1 MGEGDRFCGDCGAAV
16 GVCLS
21 CGEPLTPGKRFCR
34 ACGSPVAGHPPAVPA
49 VAATAPKGP
58 EPVAERRVCSV
69 LFCDV
74 VGFTPL
80 SESRDPEA
88 VRELLTQYFAGART
102 VIGRYGGVVEKFI
115 GDAVMA
121 VWGTPAAT
129 EGDAER
135 AVRAALD
142 LVAAVAALGA
152 EAAVPG
158 LAARVGVVTGE
169 VAVSLGAAHE
179 GMVAGDAVNTAAR
192 VQSVAEPGQVLVDTA
207 TQRLT
212 GGAVAFAEAG
222 SHLLKGKA
230 DPQELWRAT
239 RVLSAV
245 GGVQRVDGLE
255 APLTGRDA
263 ELRTIKDM
271 FHATADRRMPRLVLI
286 SGPAGVGKSR
296 LGWEFEKYADG
307 LAQEV
312 WWHRGRC
319 LSYGEGVAFWALAE
333 IVRQRLGIAEEDPAE
348 VAGGKLAAGL
358 DRFVPD
364 SGERAYIG
372 ARLGRLLG
380 VAFVGDREGAL
391 SREELFAGWRL
402 FFERLAAVQPL
413 VLLVEDA
420 QYADAG
426 LLDFLDHLIDWTRD
440 LPVYVLVFARPE
452 LDQIRSGFG
461 TGRNRS
467 TLTLDPL
474 DIRSMD
480 QLVDA
485 LVPGMPPATRLKIT
499 SQAQGIPLF
508 AVETVRSLI
517 DRDIVQPVEGVY
529 RLTGD
534 VGELVVPDSLHALLA
549 ARLDALDPDVR
560 RLVSDAA
567 VLGTSFPAEALIAVS
582 GRDEA
587 SVRAALA
594 ELVHREVLSVSADPL
609 SPERGSYRFS
619 QGMLRQV
626 ASDTLSRRDR
636 KTRHLMVAAHL
647 RAAFAGDGEEVTEVI
662 ARHYLDALNALP
674 GDPDAAEIR
683 GQAVTALIRAAE
695 RAKRTGAP
703 AQAAA
708 SYASAAELTARGP
721 ADAGDAAGRRPDAGT
736 LWEHAAESA
745 VASGDWAVAIEHAGH
760 ARDQHLA
767 RGQVRAAACARA
779 TAGQALHSSGR
790 LAEARD
796 QLTVALEVLRTEPD
810 TDTVRVLQDLSRLEV
825 LAGFPDADRLT
836 TEVMSLGQS
845 LDVGPGLLSGIFEAR
860 GLYHGLASRRPQAA
874 AYLRESVRLATLAG
888 DNIRLG
894 RALINLSDTLATTD
908 PAAAAEAARSA
919 VGHLRRAGARDRLAY
934 ASGNLVQALLM
945 LGDWDAADQELTQT
959 ADSDGLQDYPF
970 LSCYRGLLA
979 ALRGDAATAETMLAG
994 LDDLRTSE
1002 DPQTKS
1008 LIALVEASTAAAHG
1022 HFQDAL
1028 RYARGTLAHVDV
1040 LGVSAEDQRWAW
1052 PLAMRAAYELRDINA
1067 VRELLSLLDS
1077 YRAGDIAPMLRAER
1091 DLARARLAAA
1101 DGDQDAAAS
1110 FEAAIT
1116 SLRERGTPYHLA
1128 HGLLDYAEY
1137 VIRQDNADADTA
1149 AQAVGEARDIGRRLR
1164 CPPLLDRADAIQAE
1178 RPQVR
1183 A

>member
-1 MGEGDRFCGDCGAAV
+1 
-16 GVCLS
+16 
-21 CGEPLTPGKRFCR
+21 
-34 ACGSPVAGHPPAVPA
+34 
-49 VAATAPKGP
+49 
-58 EPVAERRVCSV
+58 
-69 LFCDV
+69 
-74 VGFTPL
+74 
-80 SESRDPEA
+80 
-88 VRELLTQYFAGART
+88 
-102 VIGRYGGVVEKFI
+102 
-115 GDAVMA
+115 
-121 VWGTPAAT
+121 
-129 EGDAER
+129 
-135 AVRAALD
+135 
-142 LVAAVAALGA
+142 
-152 EAAVPG
+152 
-158 LAARVGVVTGE
+158 
-169 VAVSLGAAHE
+169 
-179 GMVAGDAVNTAAR
+179 
-192 VQSVAEPGQVLVDTA
+192 
-207 TQRLT
+207 
-212 GGAVAFAEAG
+212 
-222 SHLLKGKA
+222 
-230 DPQELWRAT
+230 
-239 RVLSAV
+239 
-245 GGVQRVDGLE
+245 
-255 APLTGRDA
+255 
-263 ELRTIKDM
+263 
-271 FHATADRRMPRLVLI
+271 
-286 SGPAGVGKSR
+286 
-296 LGWEFEKYADG
+296 
-307 LAQEV
+307 
-312 WWHRGRC
+312 
-319 LSYGEGVAFWALAE
+319 
-333 IVRQRLGIAEEDPAE
+333 
-348 VAGGKLAAGL
+348 
-358 DRFVPD
+358 
-364 SGERAYIG
+364 
-372 ARLGRLLG
+372 
-380 VAFVGDREGAL
+380 
-391 SREELFAGWRL
+391 
-402 FFERLAAVQPL
+402 
-413 VLLVEDA
+413 
-420 QYADAG
+420 
-426 LLDFLDHLIDWTRD
+426 
-440 LPVYVLVFARPE
+440 
-452 LDQIRSGFG
+452 
-461 TGRNRS
+461 
-467 TLTLDPL
+467 
-474 DIRSMD
+474 
-480 QLVDA
+480 
-485 LVPGMPPATRLKIT
+485 
-499 SQAQGIPLF
+499 
-508 AVETVRSLI
+508 
-517 DRDIVQPVEGVY
+517 
-529 RLTGD
+529 
-534 VGELVVPDSLHALLA
+534 
-549 ARLDALDPDVR
+549 
-560 RLVSDAA
+560 
-567 VLGTSFPAEALIAVS
+567 
-582 GRDEA
+582 
-587 SVRAALA
+587 VRAALA

-626 ASDTLSRRDR
+626 AYDTLSRRDR